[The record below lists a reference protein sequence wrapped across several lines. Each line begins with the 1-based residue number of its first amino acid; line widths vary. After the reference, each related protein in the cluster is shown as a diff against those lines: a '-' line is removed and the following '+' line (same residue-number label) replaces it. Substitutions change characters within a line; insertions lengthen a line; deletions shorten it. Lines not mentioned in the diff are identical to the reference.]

1 MGEVVE
7 TGAGSTLK
15 KGQRV
20 VVPFTISCG
29 QCFFCERQQY
39 SACDNSN
46 PSETRDAS
54 ELMMGHAMG
63 AAFGYA
69 HLTSGYAGGQAES
82 VRVPYADVGPV
93 VIPDDLPDDDVLFL
107 SDILPTGWQAAV
119 PADIEPGATVA
130 VWGCGPVGLFTIQAA
145 LLLCPGRV
153 IAIDPF
159 PTPLALPRTHGPVV
173 PYYPAVNMR

>member
-1 MGEVVE
+1 MRAGDIVGHEFMGDVVE

-69 HLTSGYAGGQAES
+69 HLTGGYAGGQAEY
-82 VRVPYADVGPV
+82 VRVPSIGRAHVRT
-93 VIPDDLPDDDVLFL
+93 PDTNAHLV
-107 SDILPTGWQAAV
+107 
-119 PADIEPGATVA
+119 
-130 VWGCGPVGLFTIQAA
+130 CR
-145 LLLCPGRV
+145 LLLATK
-153 IAIDPF
+153 I
-159 PTPLALPRTHGPVV
+159 TPLMTK
-173 PYYPAVNMR
+173 N

>member
-69 HLTSGYAGGQAES
+69 HLTGGSAGGQAEY
-82 VRVPYADVGPV
+82 VRVPYSAVCTV
-93 VIPDDLPDDDVLFL
+93 VIPADLPHDHILFL
-107 SDILPTGWQAAV
+107 YIGIKSTW
-119 PADIEPGATVA
+119 
-130 VWGCGPVGLFTIQAA
+130 
-145 LLLCPGRV
+145 
-153 IAIDPF
+153 
-159 PTPLALPRTHGPVV
+159 
-173 PYYPAVNMR
+173 